1 MQRML
6 CSTGITTPFEFEREV
21 AYSRESNHPKQYV
34 QNLLTRDAAKIYDYW
49 IRFTTFQHLLSAI
62 FIIFLFIRKGGYVY
76 ICGKISMAE
85 GVEYA
90 LKDVLRHIGMMEPE
104 AVESTFLDMRRN
116 LRYQEDI
123 FG

>member
-1 MQRML
+1 
-6 CSTGITTPFEFEREV
+6 
-21 AYSRESNHPKQYV
+21 
-34 QNLLTRDAAKIYDYW
+34 
-49 IRFTTFQHLLSAI
+49 
-62 FIIFLFIRKGGYVY
+62 
-76 ICGKISMAE
+76 MAE
-85 GVEYA
+85 GVENA

>member
-49 IRFTTFQHLLSAI
+49 IRFTTFQHLLSAL
-62 FIIFLFIRKGGYVY
+62 FIIF
-76 ICGKISMAE
+76 CSSGKEVMSTS
-85 GVEYA
+85 VERS
-90 LKDVLRHIGMMEPE
+90 VWLRE
-104 AVESTFLDMRRN
+104 
-116 LRYQEDI
+116 
-123 FG
+123 